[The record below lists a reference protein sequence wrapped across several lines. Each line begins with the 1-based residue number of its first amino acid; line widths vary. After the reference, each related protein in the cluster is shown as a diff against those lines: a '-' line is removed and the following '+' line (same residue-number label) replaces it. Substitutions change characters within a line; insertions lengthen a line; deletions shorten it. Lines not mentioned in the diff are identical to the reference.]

1 MKLAPDLS
9 LKDLAPCDARMA
21 LSIARFAEEE
31 LKAPLRGRLLVAL
44 SGGADSTALL
54 IILCALRPLLGCHV
68 EAAHLDHGL
77 RPESA
82 EDALAAAVLCRDL
95 GVPFHGGRA
104 DVAHLAQEYS
114 CGVEEAGRRARYAF
128 LEEARISSGAD
139 WTLTAHHVGDLA
151 EDVLLR
157 LARGA
162 VWPGV
167 GGMRARLEEPGR
179 RVLRPLLMQEKRNLT
194 AMLERLEVSWREDGS
209 NASCIWK
216 RNRMRHELL
225 PLFLAENP
233 AFFDSIR
240 RLWRNARRDEAYW
253 DTLLAPALE
262 LQTDGS
268 LFIPGKTLS
277 RWTKAERLRALAE
290 AVRRMH
296 CGQPL
301 CETLERMDSVWNRR
315 HFPRSFA
322 FSGGL
327 EAEVC
332 ARGIVFRKRS

>member
-162 VWPGV
+162 GPVWAVCAQGLKNLGGV
-167 GGMRARLEEPGR
+167 FCAPCSCRKKGIS
-179 RVLRPLLMQEKRNLT
+179 RPC
-194 AMLERLEVSWREDGS
+194 S
-209 NASCIWK
+209 NACRYHGRK
-216 RNRMRHELL
+216 TAPM
-225 PLFLAENP
+225 P
-233 AFFDSIR
+233 AVF
-240 RLWRNARRDEAYW
+240 
-253 DTLLAPALE
+253 
-262 LQTDGS
+262 GS
-268 LFIPGKTLS
+268 ATVCVTNS
-277 RWTKAERLRALAE
+277 
-290 AVRRMH
+290 
-296 CGQPL
+296 
-301 CETLERMDSVWNRR
+301 
-315 HFPRSFA
+315 FPCF
-322 FSGGL
+322 
-327 EAEVC
+327 
-332 ARGIVFRKRS
+332 